1 MTPAASGK
9 FGTLFHRSAYQK
21 SGICVVIDYS
31 ERMRF
36 AGIKNFILVCGLVL
50 AGTHAVRAADQPA
63 EPAPDTLVF
72 KDGDR
77 VHGHVVAQDE
87 NLVVFKSDR
96 FGELRVAT
104 RDVVVIKGAAPE
116 TPVAA
121 APTPAAKPASPAV
134 RTEEEQVTLW
144 EHLSAAK
151 LAANL
156 REFFGSWHGRL
167 AFSTE
172 AVADTADRSN
182 QSVEAHL
189 KRKWTADEVQLNG
202 RYDFNQT
209 NSLTTTDMLKGDG
222 LWRHDFSKKVFTQYR
237 PSVEWNRAN
246 FVSGKPADYVLLQ
259 QEIGGGIT
267 LVSAPAHK
275 VRVGMSENLFDVWNT
290 TPPTLHHARAVE
302 SGFVET
308 EVKLPW
314 SLQLTERGVYYYSI
328 ANRTDGWENRVELT
342 KKFTETLSTAIRHET
357 RQNSPDG
364 RAQDY
369 TRLKLLLGVEF

>member
-1 MTPAASGK
+1 
-9 FGTLFHRSAYQK
+9 
-21 SGICVVIDYS
+21 
-31 ERMRF
+31 MRF
-36 AGIKNFILVCGLVL
+36 AGSKNFILLSVLLL
-50 AGTHAVRAADQPA
+50 AGIAGVRAADKPA
-63 EPAPDTLVF
+63 EPAADTLVF

-77 VHGHVVAQDE
+77 VHGHLVAQDE
-87 NLVVFKSDR
+87 NLIVFKSDR
-96 FGELRVAT
+96 FGELHVST

-116 TPVAA
+116 APVATA
-121 APTPAAKPASPAV
+121 ALTPAAKPVSPTERA
-134 RTEEEQVTLW
+134 EEEQVTLW

-151 LAANL
+151 LAADL

-172 AVADTADRSN
+172 AVADTADRNN
-182 QSVEAHL
+182 QSLEAHL
-189 KRKWTADEVQLNG
+189 KRKWSADEVQLNG

-209 NSLTTTDMLKGDG
+209 NSLTTTDLLKGDG
-222 LWRHDFSKKVFTQYR
+222 LWRHDFSKKVFAQYR

-246 FVSGKPADYVLLQ
+246 LGPDKTTPADYVLLQ

-267 LVSAPAHK
+267 LLSAPAHK

-290 TPPTLHHARAVE
+290 SPPSLHHGRAVE

>member
-1 MTPAASGK
+1 
-9 FGTLFHRSAYQK
+9 
-21 SGICVVIDYS
+21 
-31 ERMRF
+31 MRF
-36 AGIKNFILVCGLVL
+36 AGFKVVVL
-50 AGTHAVRAADQPA
+50 FTSLCAGGWSVARAADKPA
-63 EPAPDTLVF
+63 EPAADTLVF

-77 VHGHVVAQDE
+77 VHGHVLAQDE
-87 NLVVFKSDR
+87 NLIVFKSDR
-96 FGELRVAT
+96 FGELHVST
-104 RDVVVIKGAAPE
+104 RDVVVIKGSAPE

-121 APTPAAKPASPAV
+121 AAPAARPGTPPVNPAERAA
-134 RTEEEQVTLW
+134 EEQVTLW
-144 EHLSAAK
+144 EHLSAAR

-156 REFFGSWHGRL
+156 RDFFGAWHGRL

-182 QSVEAHL
+182 QSIEGHL
-189 KRKWTADEVQLNG
+189 KRKWTADEAQLNG

-209 NSLTTTDMLKGDG
+209 NGLTTTDLLKADG

-246 FVSGKPADYVLLQ
+246 FIATGTKAPADYVLLQ

-267 LVSAPAHK
+267 LVSAPAHQ
-275 VRVGMSENLFDVWNT
+275 VRLGVSENLFDVWNT
-290 TPPTLHHARAVE
+290 SPPTLHKARAIE

-314 SLQLTERGVYYYSI
+314 SLKLTERGVYYYSI
-328 ANRTDGWENRVELT
+328 ASGTDGWENRVELT

>member
-1 MTPAASGK
+1 
-9 FGTLFHRSAYQK
+9 
-21 SGICVVIDYS
+21 
-31 ERMRF
+31 MRF
-36 AGIKNFILVCGLVL
+36 AGFKVWVLLTGLGAAAL
-50 AGTHAVRAADQPA
+50 APVRADDKPVAPA
-63 EPAPDTLVF
+63 ADTLVF

-77 VHGHVVAQDE
+77 VHGHVTAQDE
-87 NLVVFKSDR
+87 NFIVFKSDR
-96 FGELRVAT
+96 FGELHVPT
-104 RDVVVIKGAAPE
+104 RDVVVIKGSAPEAPAAVAAPAARPGVQ
-116 TPVAA
+116 PVNPNERAD
-121 APTPAAKPASPAV
+121 
-134 RTEEEQVTLW
+134 EEQVTFW

-151 LAANL
+151 LAADL

-189 KRKWTADEVQLNG
+189 KRKWSADEVQLNG

-209 NSLTTTDMLKGDG
+209 NSLTTTDLLKADG
-222 LWRHDFSKKVFTQYR
+222 LWRHDFSKKIFTQYR

-246 FVSGKPADYVLLQ
+246 FVAPSTTLPADYVLLQ

-267 LVSAPAHK
+267 LVSSPAHK
-275 VRVGMSENLFDVWNT
+275 VRVGVSENLFDVWNT
-290 TPPTLHHARAVE
+290 SPPASHKARAVE

-328 ANRTDGWENRVELT
+328 ASGTDGWENRVELT

-369 TRLKLLLGVEF
+369 TRLKLLLGVDF